1 MENLKDK
8 AIPITLTKDDSE
20 LYKNVNGL
28 SLQNMFYI
36 KNMYFP
42 NCYMFA
48 SSSRDADYYFDTN
61 KLLNDISN
69 KYGKF
74 ACTVYTTYD
83 FNTKEEQIG
92 INVCLEN
99 QNIYARLENDVSES
113 YVLYG
118 HDSFK
123 YLPDF
128 LEIIQNSY
136 VPPKTEC
143 NNMWVVASTPN
154 QGYCLNKFAIKNVT
168 NFDID
173 KQYNDDLKRQHEKI
187 AEFITNKDKSGIVF
201 LHGEKGTGKTTYI
214 RHLINTTKDVKFVF
228 IQPAIFP
235 MFSDPSFTTFLASL
249 HDSVIILEDC
259 ESVVKSRKSANSQQN
274 SVSTLL
280 NMSDGLLSDG
290 LGIKFICTFNDN
302 LPNIDEALLRKGR
315 LVSKYEFKPL
325 VPEKCEHLL
334 HELYPDDIFVVPLK
348 GMTLADIY
356 NIKDESYI
364 NDKKKI
370 IE

>member
-8 AIPITLTKDDSE
+8 ALPIILPEELSD

-36 KNMYFP
+36 KNHYFP

-48 SSSRDADYYFDTN
+48 SSARDVDYYFDTN
-61 KLLNDISN
+61 KLLEDIVN
-69 KYGKF
+69 KYGKL

-83 FNTKEEQIG
+83 FNNKSEQIG
-92 INVCLEN
+92 INVCLEK

-118 HDSFK
+118 HDSYEHLSELLK
-123 YLPDF
+123 LVQDC
-128 LEIIQNSY
+128 Y
-136 VPPKTEC
+136 VPPKSEG
-143 NNMWVVASTPN
+143 NNIWLVATTPN
-154 QGYCLNKFAIKNVT
+154 GYCLNKFTVKNVE

-173 KQYNDDLKRQHEKI
+173 KQYNDDLKKQDEKI
-187 AEFITNKDKSGIVF
+187 VQFINNKDKSGIVF

-228 IQPAIFP
+228 IQPSMFP
-235 MFSDPSFTTFLASL
+235 LFGEASFTTFMSSL

-259 ESVVKSRKSANSQQN
+259 ESVVKSRKSGNDAQQ
-274 SVSTLL
+274 STVSTLL

-290 LGIKFICTFNDN
+290 LGIKFICTFNEN
-302 LPNIDEALLRKGR
+302 IPAIDEALLRKGR
-315 LVSKYEFKPL
+315 LISKYEFKPL
-325 VPEKCEHLL
+325 CVEKSEKLL
-334 HELYPDDIFVVPLK
+334 KELYQEDVFAVQEPGF
-348 GMTLADIY
+348 TLADIY
-356 NIKDESYI
+356 NIKDETYI
-364 NDKKKI
+364 NERKRI
-370 IE
+370 I